1 MDGIQ
6 TEGFVQQSR
15 ELDHLMM
22 SNPDMENM
30 VRRLIRKVIA
40 KARKDMSEAAKASM
54 KASPRQ
60 TYRAVKSAIYRQILG
75 GNVSLLNKR
84 SVNMSNYEPERTL
97 KSGQRGGNRKK
108 RSARTDDLIHYAG
121 DSRGFILRFLNAG
134 TDDRAIKNFKSDPHR
149 DKVKRGSQGGDVNK
163 YGNVGKVNTGNR
175 GHIAPRNFFAQ
186 NEITIMNKASETL
199 VAMIDDLIAKES
211 K

>member
-15 ELDHLMM
+15 ELDRLMM

-84 SVNMSNYEPERTL
+84 SVKMSNYEPPRKL
-97 KSGQRGGNRKK
+97 KDKQRGGNRVK
-108 RSARTDDLIHYAG
+108 RGQRTDDLLHYAG
-121 DSRGFILRFLNAG
+121 ESRGFVLRFITAG
-134 TDDRAIKNFKSDPHR
+134 TDDREAGT
-149 DKVKRGSQGGDVNK
+149 RG
-163 YGNVGKVNTGNR
+163 GKLHGNR
-175 GHIAPRNFFAQ
+175 GRISASNFFAQ
-186 NEITIMNKASETL
+186 NEITIMNDASQTL
-199 VAMIDDLIAKES
+199 VSMIDDLIAKES

>member
-1 MDGIQ
+1 
-6 TEGFVQQSR
+6 
-15 ELDHLMM
+15 
-22 SNPDMENM
+22 
-30 VRRLIRKVIA
+30 
-40 KARKDMSEAAKASM
+40 M

-84 SVNMSNYEPERTL
+84 SVKMSNYEPPRTL
-97 KSGQRGGNRKK
+97 KSGKRGGNRKS
-108 RSARTDDLIHYAG
+108 RSTRSEDLIHYAG
-121 DSRGFILRFLNAG
+121 DSRGFVLRFLNAG

-175 GHIAPRNFFAQ
+175 GSITARNFFAK

-199 VAMIDDLIAKES
+199 VAMIDDLIARES

>member
-15 ELDHLMM
+15 ELDRLMM

-54 KASPRQ
+54 KASPHQ

-84 SVNMSNYEPERTL
+84 GVKMSNYEPPRTL
-97 KSGQRGGNRKK
+97 KSGQRGGNRKR
-108 RSARTDDLIHYAG
+108 RSTRSEDLIHYAG
-121 DSRGFILRFLNAG
+121 NSRGFVLRFLNAG

-175 GHIAPRNFFAQ
+175 GSITARNFFAQ
-186 NEITIMNKASETL
+186 NEITIMNKASEEL

>member
-6 TEGFVQQSR
+6 TDGFVQQSR

-40 KARKDMSEAAKASM
+40 KARKNMSEAAKASM
-54 KASPRQ
+54 KASPHQ

-84 SVNMSNYEPERTL
+84 GVKMSNYEPPRTL
-97 KSGQRGGNRKK
+97 KSGQRGGNRKS
-108 RSARTDDLIHYAG
+108 RSTRSEDLIHYAG
-121 DSRGFILRFLNAG
+121 DSRGFVLRFLNAG

-175 GHIAPRNFFAQ
+175 GSITARNFFAQ
-186 NEITIMNKASETL
+186 NEITIMNKASQEL